1 LPSVTFTEIIFT
13 TSKVL
18 NQHQHLQH
26 QHLPKPVITSR
37 GFCYAINAKQMSD
50 VFANNQYIETFQEVF
65 GKESRIELSSGNDY
79 MQLKIDLNLSH
90 LTDRSASKG
99 SIW

>member
-1 LPSVTFTEIIFT
+1 
-13 TSKVL
+13 
-18 NQHQHLQH
+18 
-26 QHLPKPVITSR
+26 
-37 GFCYAINAKQMSD
+37 MSD